1 MLSAAQRN
9 HIALALRM
17 LKRDWQSGHL
27 NVLVMALLVAVS
39 THATIGFISERIQ
52 NSMLVQASA
61 LLGGDLVIRSPAP
74 SDPAW
79 LEMAGQRNI
88 RHAQTLEFSSVVLA
102 GDAMQLAAVK
112 AVTDEYPLKTPL
124 KVSDAPFAPEQAVT
138 HGPNP
143 GKVWLEQRMLTAL
156 SVKIGDTVE
165 VGDATLSVEK
175 VLLFEPDRSGN
186 FYSFVPRVLMHWDDI
201 DATGVIQ
208 PGSRLD
214 YYAQFAGDTATILAL
229 QDDIKPQLQPGQS
242 ILSIHSQQRS
252 ISSALQRA
260 EGYLQLASLMAI
272 LLAAVAI
279 AMGAHFF
286 SRQHFDTA
294 ALLRCF
300 GLSSRQ
306 IMQLFII
313 QLIVLALLA
322 GLIGSAVGWSLHFV
336 AVTMLGE
343 LLPANTPLPGPQPLF
358 TGILLALVILP
369 GFALPSLTQ
378 LQRTPPLRV
387 LRRDL
392 APQPL
397 SQLASYGS
405 SALLVALLMLWYA
418 RDPILIAA
426 IFAGAV
432 AGWLVATLLT
442 DLFMRALLV
451 ISRFSPLSVQAGL
464 RNLARRRNGT
474 RIQLLGFG
482 LTGMAML
489 MVILVRTELI
499 STWEDQLPEQAP
511 NHFVLNI
518 LPEQASAFTQFL
530 HANSIVSQPLYPV
543 IRGRLTHI
551 NEGAVIQA
559 VSKEKQAEGEFDAPE
574 ALNRELNL
582 TFAPDIPS
590 DNVIV
595 EGGWWDTTVASA
607 EKQIS
612 IEQKLA
618 QKLNVKL
625 GDKLTFFVAN
635 QTFSARVASIRTVKW
650 ESFQPNFYIIFHPG
664 DLDEMPTTYLTSFY
678 LSAHQKTLLKDLVQQ
693 FPAVSVLEVD
703 AILARVK
710 GILAQVSAAVEF
722 ILLFVLAAGLTI
734 TLATLIT
741 TMPERYREGA
751 LMRTLGATGRQLRL
765 QQWSEF
771 FAIGFLAGIVAA
783 GGCELARFGV
793 YWKIFNLPYT
803 PALWIWIIMPPLFG
817 VLIGLAGHWS
827 SRKILGQSPL
837 ILLRDS

>member
-1 MLSAAQRN
+1 MMWW
-9 HIALALRM
+9 RM

-27 NVLVMALLVAVS
+27 NVLLMALLVAVT
-39 THATIGFISERIQ
+39 THATIGFLSSRIQ

-61 LLGGDLVIRSPAP
+61 LLGGDLVIRSPDAI
-74 SDPAW
+74 DPQW
-79 LEMAGQRNI
+79 LAAAEQRNL
-88 RHAQTLEFSSVVLA
+88 RHAQTLEFSSVVMA
-102 GDAMQLAAVK
+102 GDAMQLSAVK
-112 AVTDEYPLKTPL
+112 AVSDEYPLKTPL
-124 KVSDAPFAPEQAVT
+124 KISDTPFAPEQPVS

-143 GKVWLEQRMLTAL
+143 GKLWVEQRLLTAL
-156 SVKIGDTVE
+156 NIN
-165 VGDATLSVEK
+165 VGDSVDVGDVTLTVEK
-175 VLLFEPDRSGN
+175 VLVFEPDRSGN
-186 FYSFVPRVLMHWDDI
+186 FYSFVPRALMHWDDI
-201 DATGVIQ
+201 AATGVIQ

-214 YYAQFAGDTATILAL
+214 YYVQFAGEPAAIRNL
-229 QDDIKPQLQPGQS
+229 QTFLTPLLQPGQS
-242 ILSIHSQQRS
+242 FLSVHSQQRS

-306 IMQLFII
+306 ILQLFII
-313 QLIVLALLA
+313 QLIALALVT
-322 GLIGSAVGWSLHFV
+322 GLLGSALGWALHFI
-336 AVTMLGE
+336 AVKMLGE
-343 LLPANTPLPGPQPLF
+343 LLPQDTPLPSLVPLF
-358 TGILLALVILP
+358 TGTALALVILP
-369 GFALPSLTQ
+369 GFALPSLAQ

-397 SQLASYGS
+397 SQTASYA
-405 SALLVALLMLWYA
+405 SAAILVALLMLWYA
-418 RDPILIAA
+418 RDPVLIAA
-426 IFAGAV
+426 LFVGALV
-432 AGWLVATLLT
+432 AWLVASLLT
-442 DLFMRALLV
+442 QFFMRLLLIV
-451 ISRFSPLSVQAGL
+451 SRYSPLSVQAGL
-464 RNLARRRNGT
+464 RNLARRRDGT

-499 STWEDQLPEQAP
+499 GTWENQLPEQAP
-511 NHFVLNI
+511 NHFVLNV
-518 LPEQASAFTQFL
+518 LPEQSAAFTQFL
-530 HANSIVSQPLYPV
+530 HDNQVVSQPLYPV
-543 IRGRLTHI
+543 VRGRLTHI
-551 NEGAVIQA
+551 NQQAVTQS
-559 VSKEKQAEGEFDAPE
+559 VSKETSQDNERDAPE

-582 TFAPDIPS
+582 TFAADLPS
-590 DNVIV
+590 DNRVLA
-595 EGGWWDTTVASA
+595 GSWWNDPERADSN
-607 EKQIS
+607 EKQVS
-612 IEQKLA
+612 IEQRLAEKLR
-618 QKLNVKL
+618 VTV
-625 GDKLTFFVAN
+625 GDSLTLFVAN
-635 QTFSARVASIRTVKW
+635 QTFTARVTSIRSVKW
-650 ESFQPNFYIIFHPG
+650 ESFQPNFYLIFRPG
-664 DLDEMPTTYLTSFY
+664 DLDGMPTTFLTSFY
-678 LSAHQKTLLKDLVQQ
+678 LNAKQKILLRDLVHR
-693 FPAVSVLEVD
+693 FPAISVLEVD

-793 YWKIFNLPYT
+793 YWKIFSLPYT

-837 ILLRDS
+837 ILLRES

>member
-9 HIALALRM
+9 HFLLALRM

-61 LLGGDLVIRSPAP
+61 LLGGDLVIRSPTP

-79 LEMAGQRNI
+79 FEAAAQRDI

-124 KVSDAPFAPEQAVT
+124 KVSDAPFAPEQVVT

-156 SVKIGDTVE
+156 SINVGDTVE

-175 VLLFEPDRSGN
+175 VLVFEPDRGGN

-201 DATGVIQ
+201 DATGVVQ

-214 YYAQFAGDTATILAL
+214 YYAQFAGDTAAVQAL
-229 QDDIKPQLQPGQS
+229 QDIIKAQLQPGQQ

-322 GLIGSAVGWSLHFV
+322 GLIGSAIGWSLHFV

-464 RNLARRRNGT
+464 RNLARRRNAT

-499 STWEDQLPEQAP
+499 STWEDQLPQQAP
-511 NHFVLNI
+511 NHFVLNV
-518 LPEQASAFTQFL
+518 LPEQAPTFTQFL
-530 HANSIVSQPLYPV
+530 HANNVVSQPLYPV
-543 IRGRLTHI
+543 VRGRLTHI
-551 NEGAVIQA
+551 NDDAVKQV
-559 VSKEKQAEGEFDAPE
+559 VSKEKQQDGEFDAPE

-595 EGGWWDTTVASA
+595 EGNWWNTSVASA

-618 QKLNVKL
+618 QKLNVQL

-650 ESFQPNFYIIFHPG
+650 ESFQPNFYVIFHPG

-678 LSAHQKTLLKDLVQQ
+678 LSAKQKILLKDLVQQ

-734 TLATLIT
+734 TLARIASTSSTLTAGNCCTRSFSRIFCFAL
-741 TMPERYREGA
+741 REK
-751 LMRTLGATGRQLRL
+751 LVR
-765 QQWSEF
+765 
-771 FAIGFLAGIVAA
+771 
-783 GGCELARFGV
+783 
-793 YWKIFNLPYT
+793 
-803 PALWIWIIMPPLFG
+803 
-817 VLIGLAGHWS
+817 
-827 SRKILGQSPL
+827 
-837 ILLRDS
+837 